1 MVRVTGEVINV
12 NNLDNFMVEVGL
24 LGKREL
30 VERRAGVLSLISQWG
45 SREVL
50 SVNGKIKRNLY

>member
-50 SVNGKIKRNLY
+50 SELMEK